1 MPWDTHHSSVVK
13 RQGTR
18 GEKLSGFNPVPWDG
32 FALLWEFPRVRAISP
47 TELDGKPLLI
57 PDVNKMERS
66 VVNDKKREEKRGL

>member
-1 MPWDTHHSSVVK
+1 M
-13 RQGTR
+13 
-18 GEKLSGFNPVPWDG
+18 PWDG